1 MGGVVILVKDER
13 VVFIKSFGYYDL
25 ERMRKVIVNIWFF
38 IGFLI
43 KVFISVVIVKFLVE
57 YFR

>member
-25 ERMRKVIVNIWFF
+25 ERSRKAIVNIWFF

>member
-25 ERMRKVIVNIWFF
+25 ERSRKVIVNIWFF

-43 KVFISVVIVKFLVE
+43 KVFISVVIV
-57 YFR
+57 

>member
-1 MGGVVILVKDER
+1 MGGVLILVKDER

-25 ERMRKVIVNIWFF
+25 ERRRKVIVNIWFF